1 MFFRRSNV
9 SKPMMS
15 KTLEDKQQFIDL
27 RAKGYSYAKIAKQ
40 INVSKP
46 TLIQWSQEDATF
58 RNINNLRALY
68 LDELQ
73 EKYAIS
79 KQHRIE
85 AFSELLGRVKTELAT
100 RDLSQLS
107 TERLVSLHIRLL
119 DAVRRD
125 ETKLQLL
132 GEPEVKLFNDM
143 LQPKTWTIN

>member
-1 MFFRRSNV
+1 
-9 SKPMMS
+9 MS

-58 RNINNLRALY
+58 RSINNLRALH

-85 AFSELLGRVKTELAT
+85 VFSGLLERVKAELAT
-100 RDLSQLS
+100 RDLSELS
-107 TERLVSLHIRLL
+107 TVRLVSLQIRLL

>member
-1 MFFRRSNV
+1 
-9 SKPMMS
+9 MS
-15 KTLEDKQQFIDL
+15 KTIEDKQKFIEL
-27 RAKGYSYAKIAKQ
+27 RAKGYSYAKIAEQ

-58 RNINNLRALY
+58 RNINNLRALH

-85 AFSELLGRVKTELAT
+85 VFSELLEKVKAELAT
-100 RDLSQLS
+100 RDLSELS
-107 TERLVSLHIRLL
+107 TIRLVSLNIRLL

-125 ETKLQLL
+125 DTKLQLL
-132 GEPEVKLFNDM
+132 GEPEVKLFSDM
-143 LQPKTWTIN
+143 LQPKSWTIN

>member
-1 MFFRRSNV
+1 
-9 SKPMMS
+9 MS
-15 KTLEDKQQFIDL
+15 KTLEDKQQFIEL
-27 RAKGYSYAKIAKQ
+27 RAKGYSYAKIAEQ

-58 RNINNLRALY
+58 RNINNLRALH

-73 EKYAIS
+73 EKYAIG

-85 AFSELLGRVKTELAT
+85 VFSELLEKVKTELST
-100 RDLSQLS
+100 RDFSQLS

-125 ETKLQLL
+125 DIKLQLL
-132 GEPEVKLFNDM
+132 GEPEVKLFSDM
-143 LQPKTWTIN
+143 LQPKSWTIN

>member
-1 MFFRRSNV
+1 MLPN
-9 SKPMMS
+9 PIMS
-15 KTLEDKQQFIDL
+15 KTLEDKQQFIEL
-27 RAKGYSYAKIAKQ
+27 RAKGYSFAKIAEK

-58 RNINNLRALY
+58 RNINNLRALQM
-68 LDELQ
+68 DELQ

-85 AFSELLGRVKTELAT
+85 VFSELLERVKAELIN
-100 RDLSQLS
+100 RDFSQLS
-107 TERLVSLHIRLL
+107 TERLISLNIRLL

>member
-1 MFFRRSNV
+1 
-9 SKPMMS
+9 MS
-15 KTLEDKQQFIDL
+15 KTLEDKQQFIEL
-27 RAKGYSYAKIAKQ
+27 RARGYSFAKISEQ

-58 RNINNLRALY
+58 RNINNLRALQM
-68 LDELQ
+68 DELQ

-85 AFSELLGRVKTELAT
+85 VFSELLERVKAELIN
-100 RDLSQLS
+100 RDFSQLS
-107 TERLVSLHIRLL
+107 TERLISLNIRLL

>member
-1 MFFRRSNV
+1 
-9 SKPMMS
+9 MS

-58 RNINNLRALY
+58 RYINNLRALY
-68 LDELQ
+68 LDKLQ

-85 AFSELLGRVKTELAT
+85 AFSALLERVKTELAT
-100 RDLSQLS
+100 RVYRNYQ
-107 TERLVSLHIRLL
+107 
-119 DAVRRD
+119 
-125 ETKLQLL
+125 
-132 GEPEVKLFNDM
+132 PNDWCHY
-143 LQPKTWTIN
+143 TSDC

>member
-1 MFFRRSNV
+1 
-9 SKPMMS
+9 MS
-15 KTLEDKQQFIDL
+15 KTLEDKEQFIEL
-27 RAKGYSYAKIAKQ
+27 RAKGYSFAKISEQ

-46 TLIQWSQEDATF
+46 TLIQWSQDEATF
-58 RNINNLRALY
+58 RNINNLRALH

-85 AFSELLGRVKTELAT
+85 VFSELLERIKAELAT
-100 RDLSQLS
+100 RDLTELS
-107 TERLVSLHIRLL
+107 TVRLVSLHIRLL

-132 GEPEVKLFNDM
+132 GEPEVKVFSDM